1 MACSFSAVRD
11 PSRLSGSLSSQ
22 ARYSSC
28 KSSRAVTA
36 AAQRVGRGAGRVVG
50 DAGGRGTC
58 WRNLARCRACRSA
71 ALIGAAPMRVWTC
84 RTPIVNRDSHVCEM
98 TRGEPAIGRR
108 ISRLQSCI
116 RGSGGDRTMMQ
127 PCASTARFRGGGAHS
142 LRRRGSHAC
151 LGSPPPRIVIS
162 ARRCWRRALS
172 SLGQPGVDGALTT
185 RDEARRRAAL
195 RRS

>member
-1 MACSFSAVRD
+1 VPGLPLGRAHRGGADAR
-11 PSRLSGSLSSQ
+11 SGH
-22 ARYSSC
+22 
-28 KSSRAVTA
+28 
-36 AAQRVGRGAGRVVG
+36 
-50 DAGGRGTC
+50 
-58 WRNLARCRACRSA
+58 A
-71 ALIGAAPMRVWTC
+71 ALPLS
-84 RTPIVNRDSHVCEM
+84 IVTVTFAEI
-98 TRGEPAIGRR
+98 RGEPASGRG

-116 RGSGGDRTMMQ
+116 RGSGEDRTMVQ